1 MAKAENHGG
10 GTLGGISDGSR
21 VTVRA
26 AFKPTPSISR
36 PQRTV
41 NRRGEEVETVIKG
54 RHDPVIVPRAI
65 VVLETMTA
73 FTAADMVLISM
84 SSRLDR
90 IQKFFT

>member
-1 MAKAENHGG
+1 M
-10 GTLGGISDGSR
+10 
-21 VTVRA
+21 
-26 AFKPTPSISR
+26 
-36 PQRTV
+36 
-41 NRRGEEVETVIKG
+41 ETVIKG